1 MITHPTAEELVAAV
15 GRWIDEVRPQL
26 DPRNAFLGRVAQNA
40 LALVGREL
48 AQGVQADAAAAERLA
63 GVLGHGGAYADL
75 AHELCAALRRGE
87 VDAATPGLLAA
98 LKANALDQLA
108 IDQPRYKHDPAG

>member
-1 MITHPTAEELVAAV
+1 MITHPSAEELVAAV
-15 GRWIDEVRPQL
+15 GRWIEEVRPQL
-26 DPRNAFLGRVAQNA
+26 DERNAFLARVARNA

-48 AQGVQADAAAAERLA
+48 AQGAQAEAAAAQRLA
-63 GVLGHGGAYADL
+63 GVLGHEGAYADL

-87 VDAATPGLLAA
+87 LDAATPGLLEA

-108 IDQPRYKHDPAG
+108 IDQPRYQHDPAG